1 MKQFKRRPE
10 VELLE
15 ISGEY
20 LLAATRNARAY
31 CPYVTQINES
41 AASYWKLLD
50 RPYSIDELTERAA
63 EVFQKEK
70 KDLLLPILLFIRKL
84 QKSGYLIGED
94 ENDA

>member
-1 MKQFKRRPE
+1 MERYVTRPG
-10 VELLE
+10 VVLC
-15 ISGEY
+15 SVCGEY
-20 LLAATRNARAY
+20 LLVAAKEAREH

-84 QKSGYLIGED
+84 EKSGYLIGED

>member
-70 KDLLLPILLFIRKL
+70 KRFAAAHFALYQETGKKRLSDW
-84 QKSGYLIGED
+84 GG
-94 ENDA
+94 